1 MEESNFVEAVAAIS
15 SGEYSENDL
24 LIVKRRLN
32 ELNKEELALKR
43 KMEKDKNAFVKSKG
57 KNTTQLKAIRKD
69 IKDLKIV
76 LNSLKD

>member
-32 ELNKEELALKR
+32 ELNKKELALKR

-76 LNSLKD
+76 LNSLKH